1 MRSIGWVV
9 TVVVC
14 SAACTQ
20 YTTYGYRGTMSKTFG
35 GEEPESAPREARQ
48 LLANARTVAFYPPD
62 VCINVDTNSIKAQR
76 LHANC
81 GVLMSSL
88 ERAAESAG
96 YEVVSW
102 QNLRGGK
109 RPIDFA
115 REANVDVLFEV
126 NEFDTG
132 DIYRSQV
139 EQTLNFFER
148 GENGAESPLN
158 VSTTLAQSCAQYS
171 KTNNPMGSLG
181 EHGTVDIKTVSVAD
195 GRMRWRYR
203 KALSVSRAGVEQP
216 ELFRGVNPP
225 SKVELQLGILGG
237 LALLGGATL
246 ITLEKTSTDDPLTP
260 QNDSFSAEPWS
271 TLLTV
276 AGVAAIA
283 GAIIYHYEVGAPKP
297 DPTAVLCNSTL
308 AIAQSPAA
316 NQGQPTNYAAQHTFE
331 TVETNANAHDD
342 EGSRQLQATMIAQF
356 VDELKQVHSAANRSA
371 LPPPPPPPSP
381 AAPGAP

>member
-1 MRSIGWVV
+1 MI
-9 TVVVC
+9 
-14 SAACTQ
+14 AAGCTQ
-20 YTTYGYRGTMSKTFG
+20 YTTYGYRGTMSKSFG
-35 GEEPESAPREARQ
+35 GEEPEPAPHEARQ
-48 LLANARTVAFYPPD
+48 LLANARTVAFFPPD
-62 VCINVDTNSIKAQR
+62 VCINVDANSVKAQR

-148 GENGAESPLN
+148 ADSGGETAVQ
-158 VSTTLAQSCAQYS
+158 VSTGLAQTCAQYS
-171 KTNNPMGSLG
+171 KAANPMGSLG
-181 EHGTVDIKTVSVAD
+181 QRGTVDIKTVSVAD

-203 KALSVSRAGVEQP
+203 KALSVSRAGVAQP

-225 SKVELQLGILGG
+225 GRVEQQLGIWGG
-237 LALLGGATL
+237 IAVIGGATL
-246 ITLEKTSTDDPLTP
+246 ITLEQTSTDDPLT
-260 QNDSFSAEPWS
+260 QNEKFNAEPWS
-271 TLLTV
+271 TILTV

-283 GAIIYHYEVGAPKP
+283 GAIAYHYEVGTPKP
-297 DPTAVLCNSTL
+297 DPAAVLCDSRFVV
-308 AIAQSPAA
+308 AQSPAA
-316 NQGQPTNYAAQHTFE
+316 NQGQPTTYAASHTFE
-331 TVETNANAHDD
+331 SVETNAGAHDD
-342 EGSRQLQATMIAQF
+342 EDPTGSR
-356 VDELKQVHSAANRSA
+356 RR
-371 LPPPPPPPSP
+371 
-381 AAPGAP
+381 